1 MPLSPREFAI
11 RSGRARAHGR
21 APSPGSHAA
30 PWCVCGCVGRPR
42 GPPAAAPPSR
52 TRPAPPRQPL
62 PLPLPAGGGGPRL
75 GPKIFV
81 LGSVPRDWWVTAQIS
96 SSGDSSSGPRPR
108 VAPGNDCL
116 CIPLR
121 GPCHPKNPAVPL
133 PLPTGAAGGVA
144 KRAGWPSSAGLFLR
158 FVVIIDLGHKPGHS
172 RVPNEQLFWERT
184 WVKRV
189 HTAFVCFGL
198 APTNAALCCTGPAN
212 PRFQS

>member
-1 MPLSPREFAI
+1 MPLSPRELAS

-52 TRPAPPRQPL
+52 TRPAPPRQ

-184 WVKRV
+184 GVKRV